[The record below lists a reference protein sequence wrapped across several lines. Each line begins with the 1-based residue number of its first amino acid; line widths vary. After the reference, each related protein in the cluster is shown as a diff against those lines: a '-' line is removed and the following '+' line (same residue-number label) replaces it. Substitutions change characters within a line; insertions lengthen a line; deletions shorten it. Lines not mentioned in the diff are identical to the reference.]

1 MPTQPIRA
9 TPGGSGWMRDSSGM
23 MAPVGSNTN
32 IKELIQL
39 PKEMR
44 DIALA
49 ANTLIRGKFTKELW
63 PDLAMLNAIAPR
75 HRLTQVFI
83 ASVTAG
89 SMAENGQAT
98 ANFLQ
103 GSVNMLV
110 PGALSPYNSQPRNF
124 RRDRYKAGKNHDG
137 KVAEEDNE

>member
-1 MPTQPIRA
+1 
-9 TPGGSGWMRDSSGM
+9 MRDSSGM
-23 MAPVGSNTN
+23 MAPVGSASS

-103 GSVNMLV
+103 GSVNMIV
-110 PGALSPYNSQPRNF
+110 PGALSPYNSQPQNL
-124 RRDRYKAGKNHDG
+124 RRDRYKTGRNHDS
-137 KVAEEDNE
+137 KVADEGNE

>member
-9 TPGGSGWMRDSSGM
+9 TPGSGNWMRDSSGM
-23 MAPVGSNTN
+23 MAPVGSSTSA
-32 IKELIQL
+32 KELMQL

-44 DIALA
+44 DITLA

-89 SMAENGQAT
+89 SMAEEGA
-98 ANFLQ
+98 ASKKFLM
-103 GSVNMLV
+103 GITNMLAV
-110 PGALSPYNSQPRNF
+110 DWLAE
-124 RRDRYKAGKNHDG
+124 HDG
-137 KVAEEDNE
+137 RNRYGGPKKRKNQDEKVIEDNE

>member
-1 MPTQPIRA
+1 MPTRPIGAVPR
-9 TPGGSGWMRDSSGM
+9 GGSGWMQDSSGM
-23 MAPVGSNTN
+23 MAPVGSASS
-32 IKELIQL
+32 IKEMIQL

-44 DIALA
+44 EIALA

-98 ANFLQ
+98 TNFLQ

-110 PGALSPYNSQPRNF
+110 PSALSSYYSQPMSRKKGDHKF
-124 RRDRYKAGKNHDG
+124 SKNHSD
-137 KVAEEDNE
+137 KVAEEDE

>member
-1 MPTQPIRA
+1 MPSQPIRA
-9 TPGGSGWMRDSSGM
+9 TPGSGGWIRDSSGM
-23 MAPVGSNTN
+23 MAPVGSASS
-32 IKELIQL
+32 IKEMIQL

-44 DIALA
+44 EIALA

-63 PDLAMLNAIAPR
+63 PDLAMLNAIAPQ

-98 ANFLQ
+98 TNFLQ

-110 PGALSPYNSQPRNF
+110 PSALSSYYSQPMSRKKGDHKF
-124 RRDRYKAGKNHDG
+124 SKNHSD
-137 KVAEEDNE
+137 KVAEEDE